1 MSDASLA
8 SADAAAASA
17 VPASAAL
24 SQSTTV
30 AVTVLVGLLSLSI
43 FALRSYLRKTALK
56 KLPGALAPTGTVRL
70 ERDDFGNDAEM
81 ARDNARN
88 LASRAIRLLPAAAGG
103 ALRRLEAVEGES
115 ALETLRLALRQQ
127 FPDASDGAVARA
139 ASHLTVNP
147 GMAVLTKSACAPML
161 LQNCYLVA
169 CRRGE
174 LRVLTLGF
182 TGAPADVTKTGPRP
196 EQKAAPFVLIVGSP
210 NLLVGDDGDG
220 LACTV
225 TYQARRAASASI
237 EAELD
242 ALVGRIDADYDGLS

>member
-1 MSDASLA
+1 M
-8 SADAAAASA
+8 
-17 VPASAAL
+17 
-24 SQSTTV
+24 
-30 AVTVLVGLLSLSI
+30 
-43 FALRSYLRKTALK
+43 K
-56 KLPGALAPTGTVRL
+56 
-70 ERDDFGNDAEM
+70 
-81 ARDNARN
+81 
-88 LASRAIRLLPAAAGG
+88 
-103 ALRRLEAVEGES
+103 GES

-242 ALVGRIDADYDGLS
+242 ALVGRIDADYDSLS

>member
-1 MSDASLA
+1 MEA
-8 SADAAAASA
+8 SAAQDAAAAAGAAA

-43 FALRSYLRKTALK
+43 LRSYLRKTALK
-56 KLPGALAPTGTVRL
+56 KLPGALALMGTVRL

-127 FPDASDGAVARA
+127 FPDASDAAVARA

-161 LQNCYLVA
+161 LQNCYLIA

-210 NLLVGDDGDG
+210 DLLVGDDGDG

>member
-1 MSDASLA
+1 M
-8 SADAAAASA
+8 
-17 VPASAAL
+17 
-24 SQSTTV
+24 
-30 AVTVLVGLLSLSI
+30 TVLVGLLSLSI

-88 LASRAIRLLPAAAGG
+88 LASRDPAAARRRRRRAPPARGG
-103 ALRRLEAVEGES
+103 RGRV

-210 NLLVGDDGDG
+210 DLLVGDDGDG

-225 TYQARRAASASI
+225 TYGAPRLGVDRGGARRARRP
-237 EAELD
+237 D
-242 ALVGRIDADYDGLS
+242 